1 MDLEYGT
8 WLDEPKECTTRR
20 PKEEERGQDFVAMR
34 CSARTIELGRGP
46 LHPSGYFPTKASA
59 SPFPWKRCSA

>member
-20 PKEEERGQDFVAMR
+20 PKEEERGQDFVVMR
-34 CSARTIELGRGP
+34 RSARTSALGRAP
-46 LHPSGYFPTKASA
+46 LHPSGDFPAKASA
-59 SPFPWKRCSA
+59 FPFLLKKCST